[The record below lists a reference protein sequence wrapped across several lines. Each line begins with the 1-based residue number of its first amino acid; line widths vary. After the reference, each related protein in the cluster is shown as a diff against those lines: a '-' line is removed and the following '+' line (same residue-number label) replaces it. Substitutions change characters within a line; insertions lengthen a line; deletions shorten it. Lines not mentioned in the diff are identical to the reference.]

1 MHFLSSSQKVAA
13 RSSMID
19 MCGRMKLIKTS
30 HSHHWLLSTMF
41 WVCLWCLPNIIC
53 LIRMAYMLG
62 MWYHDFVLVIIWHCV
77 TDMWGHEMDRMYLVK
92 FCVGQRPS
100 CGFINSANVISLG
113 NSRIWQGCRVHEG
126 QLHYTNAGKM
136 LPLKIHESVS
146 WTTYQLHGMCLFLK
160 KEGKWKHFLFGFKI
174 YPQNLI
180 LLQIESCLK
189 KQCLVSIRY
198 LSTRQNH

>member
-19 MCGRMKLIKTS
+19 ISGRMKLIKTS

-41 WVCLWCLPNIIC
+41 WVCLWCLSNIIC

-62 MWYHDFVLVIIWHCV
+62 MWYHDFVWVIIWHYV

-92 FCVGQRPS
+92 FCLGQRPS
-100 CGFINSANVISLG
+100 CGFINSASVISLG
-113 NSRIWQGCRVHEG
+113 NSRE
-126 QLHYTNAGKM
+126 NATSENSWISFM
-136 LPLKIHESVS
+136 NHISVTWNVS
-146 WTTYQLHGMCLFLK
+146 ISQE
-160 KEGKWKHFLFGFKI
+160 EGKWKHLLFGFKI
-174 YPQNLI
+174 YTQNFI